1 MFVTKQ
7 ELLPLKEDNL
17 KLKENFKEFWKKH
30 ESNKKYIFKEKVK
43 EFMEQ
48 QEILIENLY
57 HKIENII
64 VKDNDRYNNKT
75 GIVAPVPQK
84 RRSEISSLGSENK
97 VFKRL
102 SIEPEIVKNSL
113 ENFIINPGL
122 QHMAE
127 NIFSNLNYKDI
138 TACQLIN
145 RSSKLILSN
154 SKFLLKKFIQNGMSK
169 KNQNDW
175 IKAIQLTQN
184 TKFERNIYLYLKR
197 SFRMKK
203 MMDIP
208 CYIDK
213 EVIEKSAKKF
223 KKDAKYQLFQIEQ
236 QIRGPITCSN
246 QEHIE
251 KYVPGWI
258 QMLAANDYN
267 IQNYGQRVRMM
278 FEAVLGDY
286 LEIVKTLAP
295 LMENPNAPLGRPNDP
310 GPSSLLAFASRHGRL
325 EVIKFLVPLSENLTS
340 EVIQNLKDHAFVYQN
355 YHVLIF
361 FDQNIGLSDDKVY
374 LFSDQI
380 LC

>member
-57 HKIENII
+57 HKIENLID
-64 VKDNDRYNNKT
+64 KDNDRYNNKT

-145 RSSKLILSN
+145 RSSKLILDN

-175 IKAIQLTQN
+175 IKAIQLTRN

-223 KKDAKYQLFQIEQ
+223 KKDATYQLFKIEQ
-236 QIRGPITCSN
+236 QIRSN
-246 QEHIE
+246 FESQQEYYG
-251 KYVPGWI
+251 KFFPGWI
-258 QMLAANDYN
+258 QMLVANEKN
-267 IQNYGQRVRMM
+267 IQDSRQRTRIIYM
-278 FEAVLGDY
+278 AAQRGL
-286 LEIVKTLAP
+286 LEIAKTLTP
-295 LMENPNAPLGRPNDP
+295 LMKNPNAPNNPNAP
-310 GPSSLLAFASRHGRL
+310 QITPIFWASTSGHL
-325 EVIKFLVPLSENLTS
+325 EIIKFLVPLLSSENFNS
-340 EVIQNLKDHAFVYQN
+340 EAIKKAKRQAEMYHHNL
-355 YHVLIF
+355 VLNF
-361 FDQNIGLSDDKVY
+361 LSSS
-374 LFSDQI
+374 FG
-380 LC
+380 

>member
-1 MFVTKQ
+1 MSVTKQ

-17 KLKENFKEFWKKH
+17 KLKENFQKFWKKH
-30 ESNKKYIFKEKVK
+30 ESNKKYISKEKVK

-57 HKIENII
+57 HKIENLID
-64 VKDNDRYNNKT
+64 KDNDRYNNKT

-145 RSSKLILSN
+145 RSSKLILDN
-154 SKFLLKKFIQNGMSK
+154 SKFLLKKFVQNGMSK

-175 IKAIQLTQN
+175 IKAIQLTRN

-236 QIRGPITCSN
+236 QIRGPIN

-267 IQNYGQRVRMM
+267 IQNYGQRKRMM
-278 FEAVLGDY
+278 FEAVLGGY
-286 LEIVKTLAP
+286 LEVVKALAP
-295 LMENPNAPLGRPNDP
+295 LMENPNAPLGRQNVPV
-310 GPSSLLAFASRHGRL
+310 PSSPLVFASIHGRI
-325 EVIKFLVPLSENLTS
+325 EIIKFLVPLSKNLTS
-340 EVIQNLKDHAFVYQN
+340 EVIQNLKDLAHQHN
-355 YHVLIF
+355 HVLNF
-361 FDQNIGLSDDKVY
+361 LSS
-374 LFSDQI
+374 L
-380 LC
+380 

>member
-64 VKDNDRYNNKT
+64 DKDNDRYNNKT

-102 SIEPEIVKNSL
+102 SIEPKIVKNSL

-145 RSSKLILSN
+145 RSSKLILDN
-154 SKFLLKKFIQNGMSK
+154 SKFLLKKFVQNGMSK

-175 IKAIQLTQN
+175 IKAIQLTRN

-213 EVIEKSAKKF
+213 EVIEKSTI
-223 KKDAKYQLFQIEQ
+223 YQLSQIEQ
-236 QIRGPITCSN
+236 QICRPAN

-258 QMLAANDYN
+258 QMLAANEDN
-267 IQNYGQRVRMM
+267 IQNSGQRVRMM
-278 FEAVLGDY
+278 FDVVLWGC
-286 LEIVKTLAP
+286 LEVVKTLAP
-295 LMENPNAPLGRPNDP
+295 LMENPNAPLGRQNVPV
-310 GPSSLLAFASRHGRL
+310 PSSPLVFASIHGRL
-325 EVIKFLVPLSENLTS
+325 EIIKFLVPLSKNLTS
-340 EVIQNLKDHAFVYQN
+340 EVIQNLKDLAHQHN
-355 YHVLIF
+355 HVLNF
-361 FDQNIGLSDDKVY
+361 LSS
-374 LFSDQI
+374 L
-380 LC
+380 